1 MQAPQKATPCER
13 SIATRFAKCF
23 AEMTRDI
30 PEDKME
36 ELGET
41 LAELRLNGE

>member
-1 MQAPQKATPCER
+1 MQARQKATPCER

-36 ELGET
+36 KQSEMLE
-41 LAELRLNGE
+41 RLKSESI